1 MRARSIGL
9 FVMVE
14 AMMVD
19 ALLAFKGLSLVDAV
33 FGALLPPMLDAGY
46 LSSKNW
52 QCKDKN
58 KSN

>member
-46 LSSKNW
+46 LSSKN
-52 QCKDKN
+52 
-58 KSN
+58 